1 MVTISK
7 KDMGTS
13 SSTAPSGGGA
23 GRPLLRTC
31 LDALCGC
38 QIDSSEYLEVEQVCH
53 AANKDPWHAGNG
65 GGGGGGGMGIPR
77 IRSPG
82 EHYIDTHND
91 EPWTFSLGTGEENGI
106 WMNSGDQAGSIMATL
121 VWLLMTYSAVTVTL
135 LTITKGFPPIL
146 GMIYALL
153 CAMALACHAK
163 TSLTDPG
170 SVPRAAVPQEEQRR
184 ENPSHSMCG
193 QCQTFKPP
201 MSHHCRICNRCVSRM
216 DHHCPWVS
224 DTIFFVSFC
233 EFLSSSCRPVC
244 RAWGLLS
251 IYFAFSPNDVICL
264 FVPNF
269 RRCRVVWVV
278 VVGGR

>member
-7 KDMGTS
+7 KDM
-13 SSTAPSGGGA
+13 GA

-53 AANKDPWHAGNG
+53 VANAKDPWQHAGNG
-65 GGGGGGGMGIPR
+65 GGGGEGGGGVGIPR

-82 EHYIDTHND
+82 EYYIDTHND

-224 DTIFFVSFC
+224 VPLFFASFVFASLVC
-233 EFLSSSCRPVC
+233 RRRRRPAGRPVC
-244 RAWGLLS
+244 R
-251 IYFAFSPNDVICL
+251 V
-264 FVPNF
+264 
-269 RRCRVVWVV
+269 
-278 VVGGR
+278 